1 MTETKCIIIMFYFR
15 LQINAMM
22 NRASGKGYEN
32 ENFYTDIKFQ
42 FMGIENIHVMRSSLQ
57 KLLEG
62 KVLVLFEVLACSHV
76 LCNRVLQ
83 CVPYCAVCELKN
95 PSMSAFLSGL
105 ESSGW
110 LSHIKAIIDTSAFIA
125 KVCCCT
131 KLSSLVDYKR
141 VAKVVKEF
149 ICNNVCCHL
158 CSGVG

>member
-1 MTETKCIIIMFYFR
+1 MTETKCIIIMFSFR

-42 FMGIENIHVMRSSLQ
+42 FMGIENIHVMRASLQ

-62 KVLVLFEVLACSHV
+62 KVLVLFVLLACV
-76 LCNRVLQ
+76 MCRVTVY
-83 CVPYCAVCELKN
+83 CSVYTVPYYCAVCELKN

-125 KVCCCT
+125 KVRCCT
-131 KLSSLVDYKR
+131 I
-141 VAKVVKEF
+141 A
-149 ICNNVCCHL
+149 
-158 CSGVG
+158 